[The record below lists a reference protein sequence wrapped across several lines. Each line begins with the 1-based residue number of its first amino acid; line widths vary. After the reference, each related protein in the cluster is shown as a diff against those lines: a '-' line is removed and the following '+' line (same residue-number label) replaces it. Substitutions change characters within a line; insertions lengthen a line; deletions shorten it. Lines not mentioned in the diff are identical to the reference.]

1 MTSGSNN
8 LTNTKNHTNTFFYF
22 VPFCYFVS
30 FHNCFLSD
38 IVKFSNL
45 YKKVTKNSEHN
56 EAINNFKVNIATS
69 HDLKVITLSKS
80 NTGIKEIVKE
90 PGK

>member
-1 MTSGSNN
+1 MQ
-8 LTNTKNHTNTFFYF
+8 
-22 VPFCYFVS
+22 
-30 FHNCFLSD
+30 
-38 IVKFSNL
+38 
-45 YKKVTKNSEHN
+45 KVTKNNEHN

-80 NTGIKEIVKE
+80 YTGIKEKVKE